1 VTGRRRG
8 RFADLHVRLR
18 TEGGTPLRRAL
29 AVGLGTAVGCTPLFG
44 LHFLLS
50 TVLARLLGL
59 SRVIAYLAA
68 NVNNPFTLPFILWIE
83 VGIGHWLIHGEWS
96 RLAWRRLPELSLW
109 SLGRDLALGSVV
121 LGLLLGGV
129 FATITYV
136 LGAGR
141 RDDAFTALREAA
153 SELYLEAGMS
163 HWEFVRGKLHF
174 DPVYRRLLAEGLL
187 PRPGRLVD
195 LGCGRGSLLALL
207 GRVDATVAA
216 EASAGAE
223 AGGPTRPGDRYVGV
237 ELSARL
243 VRVACIALGEIAEIR
258 QADLEECEV
267 PPCSTAVLLDV
278 LHYLPEEA
286 QEDLLRRT
294 AEALAPSGLLVVR
307 EADAGGGFRYALTR
321 ASERLRALSRGHVGQ
336 RFRYRKRAAWHALI
350 ASQGLAVEDLDA
362 AEGTP
367 FSNVLF
373 LARKPGGVV
382 ADG

>member
-1 VTGRRRG
+1 MTLRRRG
-8 RFADLHVRLR
+8 RLADLHVRLR

-29 AVGLGTAVGCTPLFG
+29 AVGLGTAVGCTPLYG

-50 TVLARLLGL
+50 TVLARLFGL

-68 NVNNPFTLPFILWIE
+68 NVNNPFTLPLILWIE
-83 VGIGHWLIHGEWS
+83 VGLGHLLIHGEWS
-96 RLAWRRLPELSLW
+96 RLALRRLPELSLW
-109 SLGRDLALGSVV
+109 SIGRDLALGSVV
-121 LGLLLGGV
+121 LGLVLGTV
-129 FATITYV
+129 LAAITYV

-163 HWEFVRGKLHF
+163 HWEFARGKLHF
-174 DPVYRRLLAEGLL
+174 DPVYRRLLAEGHL
-187 PRPGRLVD
+187 PRSGRLVD
-195 LGCGRGSLLALL
+195 LGCGRGILLALL
-207 GRVDATVAA
+207 SRMDAGTA
-216 EASAGAE
+216 E
-223 AGGPTRPGDRYVGV
+223 GPTVPGGPGDRYVGI

-243 VRVACIALGEIAEIR
+243 VRVACVALGEVAEIR
-258 QADLEECEV
+258 QADLGECEI

-278 LHYLPEEA
+278 LHYLPERA
-286 QEDLLRRT
+286 QEGLLRRT
-294 AEALAPSGLLVVR
+294 AEALEPGGLLIVR

-350 ASQGLAVEDLDA
+350 ATHGLAVEDLDA

-373 LARKPGGVV
+373 LARRPAAAAEGG
-382 ADG
+382 